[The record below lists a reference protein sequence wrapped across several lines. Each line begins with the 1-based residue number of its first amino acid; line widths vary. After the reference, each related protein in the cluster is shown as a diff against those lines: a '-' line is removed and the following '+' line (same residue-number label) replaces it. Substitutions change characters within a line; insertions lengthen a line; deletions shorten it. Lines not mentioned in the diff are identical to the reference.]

1 MNKLVT
7 AAAFASCIIGSA
19 YAQTY
24 DLPIVFVNTQGKK
37 CLDMNVTE
45 KIPAT
50 MKVLDGK
57 SNNVADSA
65 KGTEYSI
72 GIKVRG
78 QSSAT
83 FPKPGYT
90 IEIRDST
97 GEGTDVSMFGLPP
110 SDDWIFHG
118 PYVDKS
124 LIRNALAHWLFR
136 QAGRYSPRTKHFD
149 LYINGQYRGVYALI
163 EKIKR
168 DKYRVNVSKLKETDL
183 AGDSLTG
190 GYIWAFDQT
199 GTNTGG
205 AGNNNQGGIDAEG
218 FKTNGG
224 VNVIMHYPKKDK
236 DPKKNKLQKEQENYL
251 KKYLNDL
258 EGLFSNGKNG
268 SGYENYVDLG
278 SAVDYVLHQ
287 EAVNNADSY
296 WCSFFLFKPKDKT
309 DKDGKKIPGKVTL
322 GPPWDFNLAMSNGT
336 QPENGGGGGMWG
348 GGGGMFSSG
357 TTGWQIESSS
367 KFGGGGGF
375 GMGFTGPAWLNKL
388 WTSDATYK
396 AEVKRRWA
404 ELRSG
409 VWHDKTMDK
418 YLDSMKTYLKNAA
431 DRNFKRWP
439 NLGKASGTYDAD
451 PEPMKECGG
460 QGGGQQGGGGM
471 GGWGFGGG
479 GGMAMAMGGYNA
491 TTWDG
496 EFEHVRKKMKERM
509 KWMDD
514 QLGFTLPANPV
525 VTEPLVADI
534 HNPDWQHDK
543 DTTDEESSQT
553 TPGQTTPGQ
562 TTPGQT
568 TPGQTTPG
576 QTTPGQTTPS
586 QTNPG
591 DTSSHHH
598 GWGSTQ
604 PPSAISD
611 DFSRLAPMNFFAV
624 NGNHLEI
631 HTTIS
636 GTLALIDLNGT
647 ILYKTQIKAG
657 ITTLKIPSKARD
669 KHWIV
674 TLNGKMMNK

>member
-1 MNKLVT
+1 MLVKVAT
-7 AAAFASCIIGSA
+7 LAGCISGWSL
-19 YAQTY
+19 AQTY
-24 DLPIVFVNTQGKK
+24 DLPIIFVDTKSK
-37 CLDMNVTE
+37 CLDMNTTE

-57 SNNVADSA
+57 TNNVADSS
-65 KGTEYSI
+65 KGTKYDI

-124 LIRNALAHWLFR
+124 MIRNSLAHWFFR
-136 QAGRYSPRTKHFD
+136 QAGHYSPRTKHFD
-149 LYINGQYRGVYALI
+149 LYINGVYRGVYVLI

-168 DKYRVNVSKLKETDL
+168 DKYRVDVSKLKETDL

-190 GYIWAFDQT
+190 GYIWAFDKT

-268 SGYENYVDLG
+268 SGYENYVDLR

-336 QPENGGGGGMWG
+336 QPENGGGGGGGGGGGMWG
-348 GGGGMFSSG
+348 GGGGGGFFSSG

-367 KFGGGGGF
+367 KFGGGGGMM

-396 AEVKRRWA
+396 AEVKKRWA

-418 YLDSMKTYLKNAA
+418 YLDSMKTYLKSGA

-439 NLGKASGTYDAD
+439 NLGKASGTYDSD
-451 PEPMKECGG
+451 PEPMKYCNQGG
-460 QGGGQQGGGGM
+460 QGGHGGGGGGGM
-471 GGWGFGGG
+471 WGGGGG

-514 QLGFTLPANPV
+514 QLGFSEPPNPV
-525 VTEPLVADI
+525 VFEPII
-534 HNPDWQHDK
+534 HEPDWQKEQQEKEEKKKEKEK
-543 DTTDEESSQT
+543 D
-553 TPGQTTPGQ
+553 PGLTRF
-562 TTPGQT
+562 
-568 TPGQTTPG
+568 
-576 QTTPGQTTPS
+576 
-586 QTNPG
+586 
-591 DTSSHHH
+591 
-598 GWGSTQ
+598 
-604 PPSAISD
+604 D
-611 DFSRLAPMNFFAV
+611 DLSRLSPTNYFTV
-624 NGNHLEI
+624 NGNQLEVQTDI
-631 HTTIS
+631 G
-636 GTLALIDLNGT
+636 GTFAIIDLNGAV
-647 ILYKTQIKAG
+647 LYKTQIKTG
-657 ITTLKIPSKARD
+657 VTTVDIPAKARNVY
-669 KHWIV
+669 WIA
-674 TLNGKMMNK
+674 TLNGKMMNR